1 LNNTEQIQ
9 AHWKKNLR
17 MTSFLLS
24 LWFVVTFVIGFYA
37 AELEFIL
44 LGWPFAFW
52 MGAQGALLVFLLIVA
67 FYAYYMNKQ
76 DKLMKPSSGGD
87 TNDASTADGD

>member
-1 LNNTEQIQ
+1 
-9 AHWKKNLR
+9 
-17 MTSFLLS
+17 MTSLLLS

-37 AELEFIL
+37 AELEFTL

-52 MGAQGALLVFLLIVA
+52 MGAQGALLVFLLLVA

-76 DKLMKPSSGGD
+76 DKLMNSSNSD
-87 TNDASTADGD
+87 SANDASAGQDD